1 MLTRARWRDDTGFT
15 LPELLLSITILGLI
29 IVSIGGS
36 VGIVLHLR
44 GETADRLASSPDYQ
58 NTADFFTGDGQSAT
72 AVTTG
77 AAAGCGSTT
86 AALVTF
92 TGADYAAGS
101 TVAIPTTRS
110 YVVVTNGTSITLH
123 RRACG
128 SPSDDAVH
136 ADIVV
141 ARSLKATP
149 VLVSS
154 CDGTTTPFSA
164 TAVIVGMRVTE
175 IDGTTFTVCA
185 RRRVV

>member
-1 MLTRARWRDDTGFT
+1 MLNKRLRRDEAGFT
-15 LPELLLSITILGLI
+15 LPELLIAITILGLI

-36 VGIVLHLR
+36 VGIVLRLQ
-44 GETADRLASSPDYQ
+44 GDTANRLASSPDYQ
-58 NTADFFTGDGQSAT
+58 NTADYFTGDGQSAT
-72 AVTTG
+72 AVAAG
-77 AAAGCGSTT
+77 APAGCGSTT

-110 YVVVTNGTSITLH
+110 YVVVTNGTSIELH

-128 SPSDDAVH
+128 SPSDDA
-136 ADIVV
+136 ANANIVV
-141 ARSLKATP
+141 ARSLQAAP

-154 CDGTTTPFSA
+154 CDGTTTSFSA
-164 TAVIVGMRVTE
+164 SAPIVGMRMTE

-185 RRRVV
+185 RRRVA